1 MKQILIFF
9 IFFLFISFPVLAII
23 IGSNTTP
30 SRQAL
35 VTFPA
40 ADGDNEMRGFAAFED
55 GFALEDNTTTCL
67 YNSFFPVSG
76 IVTFNSGTLNLNR
89 SLIFTN
95 TTQLND
101 GGAING
107 NQYKVAL
114 PDRVAQFSF
123 GGPMIF
129 NDLDLILHS
138 DLALNGLTTFQSNCI
153 VEGNGYTIDFSSGSV
168 AVDNGASVL
177 FKNVTFSGISAGK
190 IFCNN
195 SSSVLSLQDVIW
207 IQDSDYTF
215 TQGTIEIFGS
225 VKMTGGD
232 FGFGYESDQVS
243 MIKQDATWF
252 FDSDMTFSY
261 VPPTAASNLIAFAD
275 KTSALHLYETTLHAT
290 TTGIEFT
297 NGTVIVE
304 GTCPVDS
311 QATVEAEGIR
321 LGDGTVANDIDLKVL
336 AESGFRV
343 DSGYLI
349 QKIVGS

>member
-1 MKQILIFF
+1 MKYIIFIL
-9 IFFLFISFPVLAII
+9 LLTISFPVLAIV

-40 ADGDNEMRGFAAFED
+40 VDGDNEMRGFAAFED
-55 GFALEDNTTTCL
+55 GFTLEDATTTCL

-76 IVTFNSGTLNLNR
+76 TVTFNNGTLNLNR
-89 SLIFTN
+89 SLVFTN
-95 TTQLND
+95 TTQLVD
-101 GGAING
+101 GGTING

-123 GGPMIF
+123 GGPMTF

-153 VEGNGYTIDFSSGSV
+153 VEGNGYTIDFS
-168 AVDNGASVL
+168 NGTIAIDTSASVL
-177 FKNVTFSGISAGK
+177 FKNVILSGIAEGNVY
-190 IFCNN
+190 CND
-195 SSSVLSLQDVIW
+195 SSSVLSLQDVTW
-207 IQDSDYTF
+207 IQDNNYSF
-215 TQGTIEIFGS
+215 TQGTIEIFGA

-243 MIKQDATWF
+243 TIKQDATWF

-261 VPPTAASNLIAFAD
+261 VPPTAASNLIAFED

-297 NGTVIVE
+297 KGTVIVD
-304 GTCPVDS
+304 GTCPIDS
-311 QATVEAEGIR
+311 QATVKAEGIR

-343 DSGYLI
+343 DAGHLV
-349 QKIVGS
+349 QKIVSN